1 MEFNKST
8 FILKKRWLWH
18 LTTTVVFSCLTSVN
32 LQARDLSFESRR
44 MLRKYLGNKILS
56 TSDMDHYIK
65 ICSITDDQIKL
76 LYKRNKTP
84 TEVKQY
90 LEIIKFY
97 QIEGSI
103 KNHVVTANNLN
114 ICKEIR
120 DIIIDGKDQDS
131 IRFSIE
137 QMKIVLPIC
146 FIDKKELNKLYT
158 STKSKEQKEKW
169 LNVNQ
174 LDQSLINY
182 PSSKFVKDWNSQIC
196 KDARV
201 EIENR
206 EIELIVSEAYT
217 KVKHDIKNL
226 PVFHSPSLTN
236 KDQKLPVNENHLT
249 TKKLNTYTLP
259 QESPG
264 TQENSTSENPQQ
276 NSPGSK

>member
-1 MEFNKST
+1 MDFNKST
-8 FILKKRWLWH
+8 SIFKKRLLWH
-18 LTTTVVFSCLTSVN
+18 LTTAVVFSCLTSVN
-32 LQARDLSFESRR
+32 LEARDLSMESRR

-84 TEVKQY
+84 TEEQQY

-103 KNHVVTANNLN
+103 KNHVVAANNLN
-114 ICKEIR
+114 ICKDIR
-120 DIIIDGKDQDS
+120 DIIKDGKDQDS

-146 FIDKKELNKLYT
+146 FIEKKELNKLYT
-158 STKSKEQKEKW
+158 STKSKELKEKW
-169 LNVNQ
+169 LKDNE
-174 LDQSLINY
+174 LDQSFMNT
-182 PSSKFVKDWNSQIC
+182 PSTKFVKDWNSKIC

-201 EIENR
+201 EVENR

-217 KVKHDIKNL
+217 KVKHDIKSFPEQRPPALSNVEAYDT
-226 PVFHSPSLTN
+226 PKS
-236 KDQKLPVNENHLT
+236 NHLNQNKIT
-249 TKKLNTYTLP
+249 DHTLP
-259 QESPG
+259 AENTVIKDSNSDNINPG
-264 TQENSTSENPQQ
+264 T
-276 NSPGSK
+276 K